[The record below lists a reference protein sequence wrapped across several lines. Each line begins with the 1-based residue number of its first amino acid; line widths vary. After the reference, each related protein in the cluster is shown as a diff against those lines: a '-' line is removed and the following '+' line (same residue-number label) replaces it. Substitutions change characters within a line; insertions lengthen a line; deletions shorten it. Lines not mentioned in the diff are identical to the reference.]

1 MRFVLFVSLLVL
13 LPTHLWATVTEV
25 NEEPTSF
32 PTSSN
37 GEPFPWNRM
46 RLPDTVTPL
55 HYNLLVHPNLTSLD
69 FTGFVQI
76 KIEVHQDTKTIILHS
91 KDIQISNARLLH
103 SDRGH
108 VQPLKVLE
116 YPFYQQ
122 IALISHDL
130 LKTGNV
136 YVIQLMFAAN
146 LSESFHGFY
155 KSTYRNSMGETR

>member
-1 MRFVLFVSLLVL
+1 MVCFLLFVSLVV
-13 LPTHLWATVTEV
+13 LPTHLWATTITE
-25 NEEPTSF
+25 ESFSF

-37 GEPFPWNRM
+37 GELFPWNRM

-55 HYNLLVHPNLTSLD
+55 HYNLLIHPNLTSLD
-69 FTGFVQI
+69 FRGFVHI
-76 KIEVHQDTKTIILHS
+76 KIEVHRDTQTIILHS
-91 KDIQISNARLLH
+91 KDLQILKASFLD
-103 SDRGH
+103 SDRGQ

-130 LKTGNV
+130 LKSGSL

-155 KSTYRNSMGETR
+155 KSTYRTSKGETR